1 MQTLNN
7 YRTYEPEVQSA
18 TGSKFLGTVFGYAA
32 IGFLVT
38 AAVAL
43 LTGYLFTS
51 VIPIDVASDTYLGL
65 IIGAS
70 ILQIVLIFWITFG
83 VFRRGGNLIIPFA
96 LYTIAMGILL
106 SALTLTMDW
115 YLIGMTFGLTCLVF
129 GAMAAVGYFSKVNL
143 SGLLIVGMG
152 LLIGSIFLSLIN
164 WFIGSDQ
171 LGWIVTFASFG
182 AIMLITAFD
191 VWRIRR
197 ISESGQASKNLALY
211 CAFNIYI
218 DFIYMFMRIA
228 MILSRVS
235 RR

>member
-1 MQTLNN
+1 MNN
-7 YRTYEPEVQSA
+7 YRTYEQETRV
-18 TGSKFLGTVFGYAA
+18 TEGSRFIGVVFGYAA
-32 IGFLVT
+32 LGFLVT
-38 AAVAL
+38 AAIAV

-51 VIPIDVASDTYLGL
+51 VIPIDVAGDTYLAL

-70 ILQIVLIFWITFG
+70 ILQLVLIFWIVFG
-83 VFRRGGNLIIPFA
+83 VFRRGGNMIIPFA

-106 SALTLTMDW
+106 STLTLTMDW

-129 GAMAAVGYFSKVNL
+129 GMMAAVGYFSKVNL

-164 WFIGSDQ
+164 WFIGSDS
-171 LGWIVTFASFG
+171 LTWIVTFASFG

-191 VWRIRR
+191 VWRIKK
-197 ISESGQASKNLALY
+197 ISESGAVTKNIALY
-211 CAFNIYI
+211 CAFSIYI

-228 MILSRVS
+228 FILSRVI

>member
-1 MQTLNN
+1 MT
-7 YRTYEPEVQSA
+7 
-18 TGSKFLGTVFGYAA
+18 TGSKFVGTVFAYAA

-38 AAVAL
+38 AAIAL

-51 VIPIDVASDTYLGL
+51 LIPVDIASNTYLGL

-70 ILQIVLIFWITFG
+70 LMQLILILWITLW
-83 VFRRGGNLIIPFA
+83 VFRRGGNLIVPFA
-96 LYTIAMGILL
+96 LYTITMGILL
-106 SALTLTMDW
+106 STLTLTMDW

-129 GAMAAVGYFSKVNL
+129 GMMAAVGYFSKVNL

-164 WFIGSDQ
+164 WFIGSDS

-191 VWRIRR
+191 VWRLKR
-197 ISESGQASKNLALY
+197 ISESGQTSKNIALY
-211 CAFNIYI
+211 CAFTIYI

-228 MILSRVS
+228 MILSRVT

>member
-1 MQTLNN
+1 
-7 YRTYEPEVQSA
+7 
-18 TGSKFLGTVFGYAA
+18 
-32 IGFLVT
+32 
-38 AAVAL
+38 
-43 LTGYLFTS
+43 
-51 VIPIDVASDTYLGL
+51 
-65 IIGAS
+65 
-70 ILQIVLIFWITFG
+70 
-83 VFRRGGNLIIPFA
+83 
-96 LYTIAMGILL
+96 
-106 SALTLTMDW
+106 
-115 YLIGMTFGLTCLVF
+115 
-129 GAMAAVGYFSKVNL
+129 
-143 SGLLIVGMG
+143 MG

-235 RR
+235 RS

>member
-1 MQTLNN
+1 MNN
-7 YRTYEPEVQSA
+7 YRTYEQETRV
-18 TGSKFLGTVFGYAA
+18 TEGSRFIGVVFGYAA
-32 IGFLVT
+32 LGFLVT
-38 AAVAL
+38 AAIAV

-51 VIPIDVASDTYLGL
+51 VIPIDVASDTYLAL

-70 ILQIVLIFWITFG
+70 ILQLVLIFWIVFG
-83 VFRRGGNLIIPFA
+83 VFRRGGNMIIPFA

-129 GAMAAVGYFSKVNL
+129 GMMAAVGYFSKVNL

-164 WFIGSDQ
+164 WFIGSDS
-171 LGWIVTFASFG
+171 LTWIVTFASFG

-191 VWRIRR
+191 VWRIKK
-197 ISESGQASKNLALY
+197 ISESGAVTKNIALY
-211 CAFNIYI
+211 CAFSIYI

-228 MILSRVS
+228 FILSRVI